1 MAAEHDRTGRVL
13 FTGGGGGGVTSD
25 ELTANSAQVLAGYT
39 AVTNDSNDEAIAGT
53 MPDRGNNQY
62 GGWGSGTDYYAI
74 NSLPE
79 GYYHKQSSS
88 ETWAPEAR
96 IAKSTVRSQLGI
108 SASKIL
114 SGQTIADIAGT
125 ATSDATATA
134 AYIYT
139 GETAYVKGSKITGTM
154 TVNSALSFK
163 VAAVTDTTMTISW
176 TNPSKGPF
184 SGVKIRIAT
193 NGYPGTSGS
202 ATKSYTGYGSSIAAG
217 ATSYV
222 VISGLTQ
229 NTYYYIS
236 CFSYVTASKTMYSSV
251 KNLNARTN
259 AKGQSIFT
267 ASGTFT
273 VPSNV
278 YKVDVFMVNGGNGG
292 TGYRTSDNNE
302 NLYGGHGGGGG
313 YVLTQKG
320 ISVSPGQSF
329 AVVVGAGGACPPGR
343 KNASS
348 GYGGGTSSFGSYSPK
363 AQPKNTVISGCNT
376 RGPSGQMYGASGG
389 GSSGLMSSSYGAFS
403 CGGDGG
409 SDGGNGYY
417 TVDNKVD
424 GAWESIQTVM
434 SSGGSGTTTRAF
446 GESWNSLYSGGG
458 GGGSWK
464 KDNGGAGVGGAGGGG
479 NGWDRNPAGSAIA
492 GTAGTANTGGGG
504 GGAAYVGG
512 SGIVIIRWGY

>member
-25 ELTANSAQVLAGYT
+25 ELTAHSAQVLAGYT
-39 AVTNDSNDEAIAGT
+39 AVTNDSNDEAMAGT

-74 NSLPE
+74 NTLPE

-139 GETAYVKGSKITGTM
+139 GKTAYVKGSKITGTM

-259 AKGQSIFT
+259 AKGQHIFAT
-267 ASGTFT
+267 SGTFT

-292 TGYRTSDNNE
+292 GQYYDDGE
-302 NLYGGHGGGGG
+302 NTYGGAGGGSG
-313 YVLTQKG
+313 YVLTQKS
-320 ISVSPGQSF
+320 ISVTPGQSF
-329 AVVVGAGGACPPGR
+329 AVVVGAGGPVYAT
-343 KNASS
+343 KKAFTS
-348 GYGGGTSSFGSYSPK
+348 GYGGGQSSFGNYKPA
-363 AQPKNTVISGCNT
+363 AQPIKTSRGGIGVFWGSNTQQCG
-376 RGPSGQMYGASGG
+376 GSGG
-389 GSSGLMSSSYGAFS
+389 GSAGYDSGSGFC

-409 SDGGNGYY
+409 SDGSNGYY
-417 TVDNKVD
+417 AVDRRVD
-424 GAWESIQTVM
+424 GAWESIQTLNQT
-434 SSGGSGTTTRAF
+434 GGSGSTTRAF
-446 GESWNSLYSGGG
+446 GESWNTLYSGGG
-458 GGGSWK
+458 GGGASK
-464 KDNGGAGVGGAGGGG
+464 RDNGGAGSGGSGGGG
-479 NGWDRNPAGSAIA
+479 KGKDLNPAGSPVA
-492 GTAGTANTGGGG
+492 GSAGTANTGGGG
-504 GGAAYVGG
+504 GGGAYVGG
-512 SGIVIIRWGY
+512 SGIVIVRWGY